1 MKRRSML
8 ALALAGA
15 LAIASPVR
23 AVVLNPGQ
31 SATLPGSSPPA
42 GTVIA
47 TDTQSF
53 DVIGGHTELRGT
65 VAMQVIRESSGTL
78 DFTYQITNLGAAPGS
93 HRGSSQIHR
102 ATVSDFTGFTTD
114 VNYVTSTGQFPHT
127 ADRSTDAT
135 TVGFGGTPSNF
146 SVSAGQHS
154 AVLFVRTN
162 ARQFDELGNFSL
174 ITNSSLVGS
183 TAGFQPHGPE
193 PSTLVLL
200 GGNVVGLGVWR
211 GWRRWRT
218 HPS

>member
-1 MKRRSML
+1 ML

-78 DFTYQITNLGAAPGS
+78 DFTYQITNLGATPGS
-93 HRGSSQIHR
+93 HRRSAVVRRVMG
-102 ATVSDFTGFTTD
+102 SDFGGFTTD
-114 VNYVTSTGQFPHT
+114 VNHVTRTGRASRT
-127 ADRSTDAT
+127 ADRSDDGSTI
-135 TVGFGGTPSNF
+135 GFGGTSSNL

>member
-1 MKRRSML
+1 MKHWSML
-8 ALALAGA
+8 ALALAA
-15 LAIASPVR
+15 AVAISSPAR
-23 AVVLNPGQ
+23 AVPL
-31 SATLPGSSPPA
+31 SAGGSVTLTGASA
-42 GTVIA
+42 LVGTVIA

-53 DVIGGHTELRGT
+53 DVISNNHLTELRGT

-162 ARQFDELGNFSL
+162 ARQYDELGTFSAINTL
-174 ITNSSLVGS
+174 TGTTL
-183 TAGFQPHGPE
+183 AFEPRAPE
-193 PSTLVLL
+193 PGTLVLL
-200 GGNVVGLGVWR
+200 GGSFVGLGVWR

-218 HPS
+218 QPS